1 VSEQSP
7 DLRADRAAD
16 ASPAERAPHA
26 MSEQAEAV
34 ATESAQDEFRG
45 LVPSSAAGSEP
56 GEESMTG
63 DAGGL
68 GDGTVDGPS
77 GYLTDETVTLADP
90 EPVTTEEDPAEA
102 FTKELASRPGD
113 WYVVH
118 TYAGYEN
125 KVKTN
130 LEQRISSF
138 DLEDS
143 IYEIEVPTEEVVQI
157 KNGTKKTVQQKKYPG
172 YVYVRM
178 ELTDESW
185 GMVKNT
191 PSVTGFVGLTNRP
204 SPLTLREVASILM
217 PPLQAA
223 AGTSSGGGGG
233 AAVAV
238 ADFTIG
244 ESVTVMDGPF
254 ATLPASI
261 SEINVEAQRLKVLVS
276 IFGRETP
283 VELAFTQVSK
293 I

>member
-1 VSEQSP
+1 MSEQSP

>member
-1 VSEQSP
+1 VSEQSS
-7 DLRADRAAD
+7 DLSED
-16 ASPAERAPHA
+16 RAPHA
-26 MSEQAEAV
+26 LSEQEEAIE
-34 ATESAQDEFRG
+34 AESAQDEFRG
-45 LVPSSAAGSEP
+45 TVPSSPAGSEP
-56 GEESMTG
+56 GEESMSG

-77 GYLTDETVTLADP
+77 GYLSDETVSQAAVEELT
-90 EPVTTEEDPAEA
+90 EDPAEDPVA
-102 FTKELASRPGD
+102 VFRAELASRPGE

-138 DLEDS
+138 DLEEE
-143 IYEIEVPTEEVVQI
+143 IFEIEVPTEEVIQI
-157 KNGTKKTVQQKKYPG
+157 KNGVKKTVQQKKYPG

-178 ELTDESW
+178 DLTDETW

-204 SPLTLREVASILM
+204 SPLSVDEVVKILM
-217 PPLQAA
+217 PPVEAK
-223 AGTSSGGGGG
+223 AGARGG
-233 AAVAV
+233 AGGDGPIKV
-238 ADFTIG
+238 ADFTVG

-261 SEINVEAQRLKVLVS
+261 SEINIEAQRLKVLVS

>member
-7 DLRADRAAD
+7 DLRADHAAD